1 MEKQCADAVQVSSAD
16 DLAAYCESVL
26 RRYSV
31 MHRENRWAVVEGA
44 RYLLDRQYPDG
55 WQLEPDVHAGMH
67 SEHYGSGVC
76 GSINGQRL
84 LRSASQGVSSRQ
96 TCCLWGGECAEGFR
110 YASPVY
116 GRASTDHKRTDCAP
130 CALLMRVWHLMQGHA
145 SMRYNGFWGCDADSA
160 ETADI

>member
-55 WQLEPDVHAGMH
+55 WQMESDVQQGDALRAVRKR
-67 SEHYGSGVC
+67 GV
-76 GSINGQRL
+76 R
-84 LRSASQGVSSRQ
+84 
-96 TCCLWGGECAEGFR
+96 F
-110 YASPVY
+110 
-116 GRASTDHKRTDCAP
+116 DKRTTPASRRF
-130 CALLMRVWHLMQGHA
+130 ARRVLKTDMLFVG
-145 SMRYNGFWGCDADSA
+145 R
-160 ETADI
+160 